1 MDLISHSHWLA
12 ITKQRKSTKKI
23 TNEDLRKKTS
33 AHKLIFGQNLRS
45 AFPSTGI
52 GNPLPTPQ
60 NSNHPYYKFQG
71 NSRLR
76 A

>member
-23 TNEDLRKKTS
+23 TNEDLGKKTS

-52 GNPLPTPQ
+52 GNPFTNTTELKPSLLQ
-60 NSNHPYYKFQG
+60 VSGKF
-71 NSRLR
+71 
-76 A
+76 